1 MIRAGIYGATGY
13 AGRELLNILAR
24 HPGVEVAFAASE
36 TYAGQRYSDVY
47 PCAHEHVLVAPN
59 AVPLE
64 RTDVAFLCTPHHA
77 SAEIGKRVL
86 DAGCKCVDLSA
97 DFRLRDVAVYE
108 QWYGEHP
115 VPELLPEA
123 VYGLTEIY
131 RERIAGARLV
141 ANPGCYPTGPLL
153 ALYPLLRE
161 GIVTDDRII
170 IDAKSGVS
178 GAGATPNAKTHFCT
192 VTENFSAYNVGHSH
206 RHVPEMEQELRAY
219 AGQAGSLARAEGR
232 WPSAGRPVRVVFSP
246 HLLPVTRGILST
258 IYISVD
264 PAWTP
269 ERLLELWRDT
279 YAGEPFI
286 QVLDANR
293 LATLAHAVH
302 TNRCALS
309 LAPAGGEGEVILVTA
324 LDNLIKGAAGQA
336 VQDMNVMFGLD
347 ETAGLL

>member
-13 AGRELLNILAR
+13 AGHELLDILAR

-47 PCAHEHVLVAPN
+47 PCAHEHVLVAPD
-59 AVPLE
+59 AVPLD

-115 VPELLPEA
+115 VPDLLPEA
-123 VYGLTEIY
+123 VYGLTEVY
-131 RERIAGARLV
+131 RDRIGGARLV

-153 ALYPLLRE
+153 ALYPLLCE
-161 GIVTDDRII
+161 GIVADERII

-178 GAGATPNAKTHFCT
+178 GAGATPSAKTHYCS
-192 VTENFSAYNVGHSH
+192 VSENFSAYNIGHTH
-206 RHVPEMEQELRAY
+206 RHVPEIEQELCAF
-219 AGQAGSLARAEGR
+219 
-232 WPSAGRPVRVVFSP
+232 AGRPVRVVFSP
-246 HLLPVTRGILST
+246 HLLPVVRGILST

-264 PAWTP
+264 PSWTS
-269 ERLLELWRDT
+269 ERLVALWRDA
-279 YAGEPFI
+279 YAGEPFV
-286 QVLDANR
+286 QVLGAGK
-293 LATLAHAVH
+293 LATLAHVVR

-309 LAPAGGEGEVILVTA
+309 LAPAGAEGEYILVTA
-324 LDNLIKGAAGQA
+324 LDNLVKGAAGQA

>member
-13 AGRELLNILAR
+13 AGHELLDILAR
-24 HPGVEVAFAASE
+24 HPGVQVAFAASE

-47 PCAHEHVLVAPN
+47 PCAHEHVLVAPD
-59 AVPLE
+59 AVPLD

-115 VPELLPEA
+115 VPDLLPEA
-123 VYGLTEIY
+123 VYGLTEVY
-131 RERIAGARLV
+131 RDRIGGARLV
-141 ANPGCYPTGPLL
+141 ANPGCYPTGQLL

-161 GIVTDDRII
+161 GIVTDERII

-178 GAGATPNAKTHFCT
+178 GAGATPSAKTHYCS
-192 VTENFSAYNVGHSH
+192 VSENFSAYNIGHTH
-206 RHVPEMEQELRAY
+206 RHVPEIEQELCAF
-219 AGQAGSLARAEGR
+219 
-232 WPSAGRPVRVVFSP
+232 AGRPVRVVFSP
-246 HLLPVTRGILST
+246 HLLPVVRGILST

-264 PAWTP
+264 PSWTS
-269 ERLLELWRDT
+269 ERLVALWRDA
-279 YAGEPFI
+279 YAGEPFV
-286 QVLDANR
+286 QVLGAGK
-293 LATLAHAVH
+293 LATLAHVVR

-309 LAPAGGEGEVILVTA
+309 LAPAGAEGEYILVTA
-324 LDNLIKGAAGQA
+324 LDNLVKGAAGQA

>member
-13 AGRELLNILAR
+13 AGHELLDILAR

-47 PCAHEHVLVAPN
+47 PCAHEHVLVAPD
-59 AVPLE
+59 AVPLD

-115 VPELLPEA
+115 VPDLLPEA
-123 VYGLTEIY
+123 VYGLTEVY
-131 RERIAGARLV
+131 RDRIGGARLV
-141 ANPGCYPTGPLL
+141 ANPGCYPTGQLL

-161 GIVTDDRII
+161 GIVTDERII

-178 GAGATPNAKTHFCT
+178 GAGATPSAKTHYCS
-192 VTENFSAYNVGHSH
+192 VSENFSAYNIGHTH
-206 RHVPEMEQELRAY
+206 RHVPEIEQELCAF
-219 AGQAGSLARAEGR
+219 
-232 WPSAGRPVRVVFSP
+232 AGRPVRVVFSP
-246 HLLPVTRGILST
+246 HLLPVVRGILST

-264 PAWTP
+264 PSWTS
-269 ERLLELWRDT
+269 ERLVALWRDA
-279 YAGEPFI
+279 YAGEPFV
-286 QVLDANR
+286 QVLGAGK
-293 LATLAHAVH
+293 LATLAHVVR

-309 LAPAGGEGEVILVTA
+309 LAPAGAEGEYILVTA
-324 LDNLIKGAAGQA
+324 LDNLVKGAAGQA

>member
-13 AGRELLNILAR
+13 AGHELLDILAR

-47 PCAHEHVLVAPN
+47 PCAHEHVLVAPD
-59 AVPLE
+59 AVPLD

-115 VPELLPEA
+115 VPDLLPEA
-123 VYGLTEIY
+123 VYGLTEVY
-131 RERIAGARLV
+131 RDRIGGARLV

-161 GIVTDDRII
+161 GIVTDERII

-178 GAGATPNAKTHFCT
+178 GAGATPSAKTHYCS
-192 VTENFSAYNVGHSH
+192 VSENFSAYNIGHTH
-206 RHVPEMEQELRAY
+206 RHVPEIEQELCAF
-219 AGQAGSLARAEGR
+219 
-232 WPSAGRPVRVVFSP
+232 AGRPVRVVFSP
-246 HLLPVTRGILST
+246 HLLPVVRGILST

-264 PAWTP
+264 PSWTP
-269 ERLLELWRDT
+269 ERLVALWRDA
-279 YAGEPFI
+279 YAGEPFV
-286 QVLDANR
+286 QVLGAGK
-293 LATLAHAVH
+293 LATLAHVVR

-309 LAPAGGEGEVILVTA
+309 LAPAGAEGEYILVTA
-324 LDNLIKGAAGQA
+324 LDNLVKGAAGQA

>member
-13 AGRELLNILAR
+13 AGHELLNILAR

-36 TYAGQRYSDVY
+36 TYAGQRYCDVY
-47 PCAHEHVLVAPN
+47 PCAHEHVLVAPG
-59 AVPLE
+59 AAPLD

-123 VYGLTEIY
+123 VYGLTEVY
-131 RERIAGARLV
+131 RNRVAGARLV

-161 GIVTDDRII
+161 GIVADERII

-178 GAGATPNAKTHFCT
+178 GAGATPSAKTHFCT
-192 VTENFSAYNVGHSH
+192 VSENFGAYNVGHSH
-206 RHVPEMEQELRAY
+206 RHVPEIEQELCAF
-219 AGQAGSLARAEGR
+219 AGQAGSVARAKGR
-232 WPSAGRPVRVVFSP
+232 QPSAGRMVRVVFSP
-246 HLLPVTRGILST
+246 HLLPVVRGILST
-258 IYISVD
+258 IYVSVD
-264 PAWTP
+264 PSWTP
-269 ERLLELWRDT
+269 ERLVTLWRDA
-279 YAGEPFI
+279 YAGEPFV
-286 QVLDANR
+286 QVLGAGR
-293 LATLAHAVH
+293 LATLAHVVH

-309 LAPAGGEGEVILVTA
+309 LAPAGGEGEYILVTA
-324 LDNLIKGAAGQA
+324 LDNLVKGAAGQA
-336 VQDMNVMFGLD
+336 VQNMNAMFGID

>member
-13 AGRELLNILAR
+13 AGHELLDILAR

-47 PCAHEHVLVAPN
+47 PCAHEHVLVAPD
-59 AVPLE
+59 AVPLD

-115 VPELLPEA
+115 VPDLLPEA
-123 VYGLTEIY
+123 VYGLTEVY
-131 RERIAGARLV
+131 RDRIGGARLV

-161 GIVTDDRII
+161 GIVADERII

-178 GAGATPNAKTHFCT
+178 GAGATPSAKTHYCS
-192 VTENFSAYNVGHSH
+192 VSENFSAYNIGHTH
-206 RHVPEMEQELRAY
+206 RHVPEIEQELCAF
-219 AGQAGSLARAEGR
+219 
-232 WPSAGRPVRVVFSP
+232 AGRPVRVVFSP
-246 HLLPVTRGILST
+246 HLLPVVRGILST

-264 PAWTP
+264 PSWTS
-269 ERLLELWRDT
+269 ERLVALWRDA
-279 YAGEPFI
+279 YAGEPFV
-286 QVLDANR
+286 QVLGAGK
-293 LATLAHAVH
+293 LATLAHVVR

-309 LAPAGGEGEVILVTA
+309 LAPAGAEGEYILVTA
-324 LDNLIKGAAGQA
+324 LDNLVKGAAGQA

>member
-13 AGRELLNILAR
+13 AGHELLNILTR
-24 HPGVEVAFAASE
+24 HPEVEVAFAASE
-36 TYAGQRYSDVY
+36 TYAGKRYCDVY
-47 PCAHEHVLVAPN
+47 PCAHEHVLVAPD
-59 AVPLE
+59 AVPLDA
-64 RTDVAFLCTPHHA
+64 TDVAFLCTPHHA

-108 QWYGEHP
+108 QWYGHHP

-123 VYGLTEIY
+123 VYGLTEVY

-153 ALYPLLRE
+153 ALYPLLCE
-161 GIVTDDRII
+161 GIVADERII
-170 IDAKSGVS
+170 IDSKSGVS
-178 GAGATPNAKTHFCT
+178 GAGATPSAKTHFCT
-192 VTENFSAYNVGHSH
+192 VSENFSAYNIGHTH
-206 RHVPEMEQELRAY
+206 RHVPEIEQEL
-219 AGQAGSLARAEGR
+219 
-232 WPSAGRPVRVVFSP
+232 SAFAARPVRVVFSP
-246 HLLPVTRGILST
+246 HLLPVVRGILST
-258 IYISVD
+258 IYVTVD

-269 ERLLELWRDT
+269 ERLLALWRDA

-286 QVLDANR
+286 QVLEQG
-293 LATLAHAVH
+293 TLAALAHVVH

-309 LAPAGGEGEVILVTA
+309 LAPAGAAGEYILVTA
-324 LDNLIKGAAGQA
+324 LDNLVKGAAGQA